1 MVTYK
6 DAGVDMDVADRLI
19 DKLKVLCPE
28 IGGFGGLYPL
38 GEQYL
43 VSGTDGVGTKLKIAF
58 ATNKHDTI
66 GIDLV
71 AMSVNDILT
80 SGAKPLF
87 FLDYFATG
95 KLEMHV
101 AEKVLAGIVAGCHES
116 ECVLLG
122 GETAE
127 MPGMYA
133 QGEYDLAGFAVGIVN
148 KDDLVDGRSI
158 KVGDKLVGI
167 PSSGFHSNGYSLIRK
182 VLEVNNI
189 SLNSESVKD
198 ALLTPTRIYVR
209 EVLQL
214 LKEHAIKG
222 MAHITGGGMTENIP
236 RILPQ
241 GMGVTI
247 HKGTWNIPKEMT
259 WLQDI
264 GQISEVEM
272 YRTFNMGIGFIMVVD
287 PETAA
292 KLSYSII
299 GEVTEGQGVVYQ

>member
-1 MVTYK
+1 
-6 DAGVDMDVADRLI
+6 
-19 DKLKVLCPE
+19 
-28 IGGFGGLYPL
+28 
-38 GEQYL
+38 
-43 VSGTDGVGTKLKIAF
+43 
-58 ATNKHDTI
+58 
-66 GIDLV
+66 
-71 AMSVNDILT
+71 
-80 SGAKPLF
+80 
-87 FLDYFATG
+87 
-95 KLEMHV
+95 
-101 AEKVLAGIVAGCHES
+101 
-116 ECVLLG
+116 
-122 GETAE
+122 
-127 MPGMYA
+127 
-133 QGEYDLAGFAVGIVN
+133 
-148 KDDLVDGRSI
+148 
-158 KVGDKLVGI
+158 
-167 PSSGFHSNGYSLIRK
+167 LIRK